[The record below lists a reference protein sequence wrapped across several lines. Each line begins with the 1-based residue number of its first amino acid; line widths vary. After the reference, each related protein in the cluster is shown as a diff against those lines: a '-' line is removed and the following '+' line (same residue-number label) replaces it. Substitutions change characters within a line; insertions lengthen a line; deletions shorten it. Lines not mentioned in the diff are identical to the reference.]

1 MTVRFTKAWALVAL
15 LAFRTV
21 ILMAADDVAPTSGT
35 LHSSLLKLADQ
46 NATVRSDV
54 LLTLAKTGN
63 AKLEPVFESYRLGS
77 LYVWDD
83 NGTARIILC
92 EEIKEDE
99 DFNEIAPLSDPL
111 TRQPILGTDGK
122 QLEILLEELE
132 EISPNRDERKLAS
145 QDKFFL
151 RLF

>member
-1 MTVRFTKAWALVAL
+1 MTIRFTKAWALVAL

-21 ILMAADDVAPTSGT
+21 ILMAADDGASTSDT

-77 LYVWDD
+77 L
-83 NGTARIILC
+83 
-92 EEIKEDE
+92 
-99 DFNEIAPLSDPL
+99 
-111 TRQPILGTDGK
+111 
-122 QLEILLEELE
+122 
-132 EISPNRDERKLAS
+132 
-145 QDKFFL
+145 
-151 RLF
+151 